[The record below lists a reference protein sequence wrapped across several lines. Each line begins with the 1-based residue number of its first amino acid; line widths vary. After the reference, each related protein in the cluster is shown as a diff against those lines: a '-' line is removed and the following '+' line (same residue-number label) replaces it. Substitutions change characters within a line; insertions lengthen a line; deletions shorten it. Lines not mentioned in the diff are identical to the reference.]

1 MGTKIII
8 PLLNQSVKTFRG
20 PTSTWFLSED
30 ISIESIFS
38 ADYKLILKHV
48 PEEYQSLLL
57 GRSKCIRIE
66 NIDSAN
72 SDEKCRNEAS
82 KIAFLLNYFKK
93 TNPIA
98 VSFAVQITKVRKS
111 KYDKVIDLPVV
122 PDILL
127 QRKNNYQVQEG
138 VQRADISEFFVVV
151 SEVFRKHSNIL
162 LTLDRF
168 NSALSRLELTDRLI
182 DITIA
187 LESLIPGST
196 EVSNKFSL
204 YNAVTSEND
213 KNKIKGTFG
222 LLKIL
227 YDVRSSIVHGT
238 ALSSKKFKQKIKKL
252 SDSWDEIIRIAKNA
266 IGYHLLY
273 IYEKNF
279 KSWHKHQENI
289 VLGIEKRIT
298 E

>member
-8 PLLNQSVKTFRG
+8 PLLNQSVRTFRG
-20 PTSTWFLSED
+20 PTWFLSED
-30 ISIESIFS
+30 ISIEPIFPE
-38 ADYKLILKHV
+38 DYGLILQHA

-82 KIAFLLNYFKK
+82 KIAFILNYFKK
-93 TNPIA
+93 TKPIA

-111 KYDKVIDLPVV
+111 KYDRVIDLPVV

-127 QRKNNYQVQEG
+127 QRKNNYQIQEG
-138 VQRADISEFFVVV
+138 VQRADISKFFVVV
-151 SEVFRKHSNIL
+151 SEVFSKHSNII

-168 NSALSRLELTDRLI
+168 NSALSRLELTDRII

-187 LESLIPGST
+187 LESLIPGAT
-196 EVSNKFSL
+196 EVRNKFSL

-213 KNKIKGTFG
+213 KNKVKGTFD
-222 LLKIL
+222 LLKKL
-227 YDVRSSIVHGT
+227 YDARSSIVHGT
-238 ALSSKKFKQKIKKL
+238 ALSPRKYEKQIKPI

-273 IYEKNF
+273 IYKEKFN
-279 KSWHKHQENI
+279 SWHKHQENI